1 MLDYKEVAN
10 SDELNK
16 FIEEFEN
23 NVLLDLKKI
32 SIDEKL
38 YLEFEDFNHAS
49 KIEIYLDIVT
59 KRYKINSR
67 AKYVDDSGE
76 INYKYYEIKGMG
88 ISDILKDAMYIS
100 FWGERDICP

>member
-1 MLDYKEVAN
+1 MLNYKEVVN
-10 SDELNK
+10 CEELNK
-16 FIEEFEN
+16 LVEEFEN

-38 YLEFEDFNHAS
+38 YLEFEDFNHATR
-49 KIEIYLDIVT
+49 IEINLDIIT
-59 KRYKINSR
+59 KQYKINSR

-100 FWGERDICP
+100 FWGERVI